1 MKKCTKKTLLA
12 TTAVVSLCFTGLG
25 DYSVIFAE
33 TNGNT
38 NYIKDIYSTKAFVN
52 NSFTQSL
59 GPTALED
66 VQVTESVPRF
76 VGSTFSHNYTN
87 EDFTD
92 VTEEKT
98 FTTVDSVTTSK
109 TWEWNIQNTIEV
121 SAGVEINTGFGKIT
135 GGVKE
140 AFSAGVKNNINNTEF
155 HSDTYT
161 ITQKSKSIPL
171 KPHQSKRLDTA
182 LLTTKMAGTLV
193 HTNELTGKKTFTIIT
208 DNAETIKLENV
219 SVYELFKKLEALGDM
234 LINIKPESDVMYWNL
249 STSELR
255 NSVIINDEKQKVYM
269 KADTTTFTAD
279 LGSTQTITSLYDITE
294 GSNHLLEFS
303 RPQIAKISK

>member
-1 MKKCTKKTLLA
+1 MKKFTKKTLL
-12 TTAVVSLCFTGLG
+12 TTTRFSLCFTGLG
-25 DYSVIFAE
+25 NYSVIFAE
-33 TNGNT
+33 TYGNT

-140 AFSAGVKNNINNTEF
+140 AFSAGAKNNINNTEF

-234 LINIKPESDVMYWNL
+234 IINIKPESDVMYWDL
-249 STSELR
+249 STNELR
-255 NSVIINDEKQKVYM
+255 DSVIINDEKQKVYM
-269 KADTTTFTAD
+269 KTDTTTFTAD

>member
-1 MKKCTKKTLLA
+1 MT
-12 TTAVVSLCFTGLG
+12 TTAALSLCFTGLG
-25 DYSVIFAE
+25 TSSITLAATNEVI
-33 TNGNT
+33 NT
-38 NYIKDIYSTKAFVN
+38 TYIKDINSTKAFIN
-52 NSFTQSL
+52 NSFAQNL

-66 VQVTESVPRF
+66 IQVTESVPRF

-98 FTTVDSVTTSK
+98 YTTVDSVTTSN

-121 SAGVEINTGFGKIT
+121 SAGIEVTAGFGKVT
-135 GGVKE
+135 GGMKE
-140 AFSAGVKNNINNTEF
+140 AFSAGVKNTINKTEF

-182 LLTTKMAGTLV
+182 LLTTKMTGTLV
-193 HTNELTGKKTFTIIT
+193 HTNELQGNKIFTIING
-208 DNAETIKLENV
+208 DAETIRLENV
-219 SVYELFKKLEALGDM
+219 STYELFKKIESLGDTT
-234 LINIKPESDVMYWNL
+234 INIKPESDIMYWNL
-249 STSELR
+249 STRELR
-255 NSVIINDEKQKVYM
+255 DSVIINNEKKKVYV

-279 LGSTQTITSLYDITE
+279 LGSTQTTTSLYDITE
-294 GSNHLLEFS
+294 GSNHLLESS
-303 RPQIAKISK
+303 RPQVIKIYK